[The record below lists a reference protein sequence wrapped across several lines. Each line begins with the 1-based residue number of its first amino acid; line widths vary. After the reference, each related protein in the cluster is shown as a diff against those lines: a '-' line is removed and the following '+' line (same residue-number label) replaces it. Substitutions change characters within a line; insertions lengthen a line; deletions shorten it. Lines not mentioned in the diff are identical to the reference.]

1 MGGSFHV
8 HRHQK
13 HQTWSKKTKPVL
25 TVSSGQT
32 VTFECEDASGGII
45 TEDSTAKDVAEAD
58 TEKMDPVFGPVYITE
73 AQPGDAIQIDVLD
86 LQFTAGWGWTAL
98 IPGFGLL
105 SDDFPEPHLKI
116 WKLPPKSTDHKFAS
130 FGPGID
136 VPLRPFLG
144 EMGVAP
150 GEDGE
155 FSTIPPLDTGGNI
168 DCRHLTVGSSLFLP
182 VKVPGA
188 LFSCGDGHAAQGDGE
203 VCGTAI
209 ETAITATLKFTVRK
223 GYGWVKS
230 PSYLCPI
237 DKSGSSPL
245 RDLGEY
251 AVMGIDAD
259 LKEATKKA
267 IRGII
272 DYLVASKGMTR
283 EDAYMLASVAVNLRM
298 SEVVDVNY
306 GISAALPLSVFGSN
320 NK

>member
-1 MGGSFHV
+1 MGGSYHV
-8 HRHQK
+8 HRNQK

-25 TVSSGQT
+25 TISSGQT
-32 VTFECEDASGGII
+32 VTFECEDASAGII
-45 TEDSTAKDVAEAD
+45 TEHSTARDVSDAD

-73 AQPGDAIQIDVLD
+73 AQPGDALQIDILD
-86 LQFTAGWGWTAL
+86 LQLTAGWGWTAL

-105 SDDFPEPHLKI
+105 SDEFLEPHLKI
-116 WKLPPKSTDHKFAS
+116 WKLPPRSTDSEFAS
-130 FGPGID
+130 FSPGID
-136 VPLRPFLG
+136 IPLRPFLG

-155 FSTIPPLDTGGNI
+155 FSTIPPLDTGGNV
-168 DCRHLTVGSSLFLP
+168 DCRDLTIGSSLFLP

-209 ETAITATLKFTVRK
+209 ETAITATLRFTVRK
-223 GYGWVKS
+223 GYSWVKS
-230 PSYLCPI
+230 PSYHYPTV
-237 DKSGSSPL
+237 KTGSSQQ
-245 RDLGEY
+245 DLGEY

-267 IRGII
+267 VRGII

-298 SEVVDVNY
+298 SEVVDLNY
-306 GISAALPLSVFGSN
+306 AISAALPLSIFRSEN
-320 NK
+320 N